1 MKSKFFSGKLFKV
14 FLVLAVFGLLIFFNP
29 SNFFNPVRSVF
40 SGIAAPFQKVAYLI
54 SFKAAQ
60 VGDFFSS
67 IHRFKQDNE
76 KLVGEN
82 QRLMAENAMLKDE
95 KQENSILREQLK
107 LLPRDKFD
115 LETAH
120 VISQDPYGSGNW
132 IEINKGANYGI
143 QKGMPVI
150 ISGGILVGR
159 IEEVYYTTA
168 KIILITNPNNIVNG
182 IVADT
187 EVKGIVRGE
196 YGLGIIFDMVL
207 QTDVIKEGDEVITS
221 GLGENMPR
229 GLFIGNIREVKL
241 SSDRLFQQALIS
253 SPIKFTRLQTVS
265 VIKNNSNE

>member
-1 MKSKFFSGKLFKV
+1 MKSKFFSGKVFKV

-29 SNFFNPVRSVF
+29 SKFFNPVRSVL
-40 SGIAAPFQKVAYLI
+40 SGIAAPFQKLAYLF
-54 SFKAAQ
+54 SFKTAQ

-76 KLVGEN
+76 NLIEEN
-82 QRLMAENAMLKDE
+82 RRLLAENAMLKDE
-95 KQENSILREQLK
+95 KRENFILREQLK

-120 VISQDPYGSGNW
+120 VISQDPYGLGNW

-143 QKGMPVI
+143 RQGMPVI
-150 ISGGILVGR
+150 ISGGLLAGKIG
-159 IEEVYYTTA
+159 EVYSTTA
-168 KIILITNPNNIVNG
+168 KIILMTNPNSIING

-196 YGLGIIFDMVL
+196 YGLGIVFDMVL
-207 QTDVIKEGDEVITS
+207 QTDVIKEGDEIITS

-229 GLFIGNIREVKL
+229 GLFIGNVREVKP

-253 SPIKFTRLQTVS
+253 SPIKFSGLQTVS
-265 VIKNNSNE
+265 VIKNKGNE